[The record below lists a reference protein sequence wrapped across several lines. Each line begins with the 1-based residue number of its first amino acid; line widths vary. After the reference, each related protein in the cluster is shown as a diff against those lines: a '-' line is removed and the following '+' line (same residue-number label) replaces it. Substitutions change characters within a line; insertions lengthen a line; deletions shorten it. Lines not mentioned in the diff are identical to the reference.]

1 MCQRHFFF
9 NVEKII
15 IRTKNS
21 DLKRHSNLLSARSI
35 TTRQDKKVIN
45 YFSIKILHEKQ
56 LVIIIFT
63 HLALYV
69 EEDIDDDEKKQK
81 FINNT
86 QKKTKIFSYISNVVI
101 VANLQ
106 QDRNPSGEKN
116 FFNFASG
123 TEKVIGM
130 LTKDVIW
137 VTLLQIECKLRVL
150 LFIIKMVNRRTIRQ
164 KKCQEGIVKD

>member
-9 NVEKII
+9 NEEKII

-69 EEDIDDDEKKQK
+69 EEDIDDDDEKKTKVYKQHTKKKQK
-81 FINNT
+81 YFRISQT
-86 QKKTKIFSYISNVVI
+86 SLSSPISSRTEIHPEKKISLILLLAQKKW
-101 VANLQ
+101 L
-106 QDRNPSGEKN
+106 
-116 FFNFASG
+116 
-123 TEKVIGM
+123 
-130 LTKDVIW
+130 
-137 VTLLQIECKLRVL
+137 ECSQ
-150 LFIIKMVNRRTIRQ
+150 KM
-164 KKCQEGIVKD
+164 

>member
-9 NVEKII
+9 NEEKII

-63 HLALYV
+63 QLVLYV

-81 FINNT
+81 FIHNT
-86 QKKTKIFSYISNVVI
+86 QKNQKYFRISQTSVVI

-106 QDRNPSGEKN
+106 QDRNPSREKN

-130 LTKDVIW
+130 LTKDVI
-137 VTLLQIECKLRVL
+137 
-150 LFIIKMVNRRTIRQ
+150 
-164 KKCQEGIVKD
+164 